1 MRRQAAPEE
10 APLRVTYLLSDLGG
24 GTWHHLLDLLDS
36 RGPGAWEAKI
46 VSEVPSGSRLGLPVD
61 HTVLEAPRGPQTY
74 PIRQLFRYRQL
85 ARLFLE
91 DPPDV
96 LHAYFFWSILYGRL
110 LKARGVI
117 SRLVENREDMGFDLG
132 RHEHTWYGMTRHL
145 PDRVICVSDAVREA
159 VLERE
164 RLPASRVEVVR
175 NGIRLAEPMMDP
187 RSDDLRRELGIPEDS
202 PVVLMVA
209 NYDRPVKG
217 VDHFLDS
224 LPLIRAALPQT
235 RFVLLG
241 GGRRE
246 PELRALAGALQVD
259 DVLVMPGFR
268 EDVDRFYA
276 LADLSV
282 LTSLSEGLSITVLES
297 MRHGLPVV
305 ATDVGGN
312 PEIVRQGLTGL
323 LVPPA
328 DSPRFAEAVIRLLRD
343 SALRERFGREARR
356 VIREDYGLDRV
367 VNRYGRIYE
376 EVVRGD

>member
-1 MRRQAAPEE
+1 
-10 APLRVTYLLSDLGG
+10 
-24 GTWHHLLDLLDS
+24 
-36 RGPGAWEAKI
+36 
-46 VSEVPSGSRLGLPVD
+46 
-61 HTVLEAPRGPQTY
+61 
-74 PIRQLFRYRQL
+74 
-85 ARLFLE
+85 
-91 DPPDV
+91 
-96 LHAYFFWSILYGRL
+96 
-110 LKARGVI
+110 
-117 SRLVENREDMGFDLG
+117 
-132 RHEHTWYGMTRHL
+132 
-145 PDRVICVSDAVREA
+145 
-159 VLERE
+159 
-164 RLPASRVEVVR
+164 
-175 NGIRLAEPMMDP
+175 
-187 RSDDLRRELGIPEDS
+187 
-202 PVVLMVA
+202 MVA